1 MQSWYAFS
9 SAKTTE
15 FFFLMSSLL
24 WLAILEPYQEYRPL
38 FYREGTRVEMF
49 ESALWGEGGS
59 GVTQAWVSAMIHC
72 PLAEI
77 IPL

>member
-1 MQSWYAFS
+1 MHFLQLKQLS
-9 SAKTTE
+9 

-24 WLAILEPYQEYRPL
+24 WLAILGPYQEYRPL
-38 FYREGTRVEMF
+38 FYGEETRVEMF